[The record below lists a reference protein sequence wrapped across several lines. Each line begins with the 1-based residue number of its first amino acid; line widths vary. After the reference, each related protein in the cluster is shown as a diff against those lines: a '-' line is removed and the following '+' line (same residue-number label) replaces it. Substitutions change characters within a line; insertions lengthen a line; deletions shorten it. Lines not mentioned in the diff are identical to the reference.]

1 MSERKRRKLTPEER
15 AEWARTKERS
25 EAVWRRLGE
34 RLAYHKAKLA
44 EERTARGE

>member
-1 MSERKRRKLTPEER
+1 MAKRKKKKPIWTPEEQ
-15 AEWARTKERS
+15 ARS

-44 EERTARGE
+44 EERAAREP